1 MVIEFGKLAFS
12 DVSTFATQGIIQGTN
27 IIIQGLVSVC
37 GVKDT
42 YLALNVYSLFM
53 KTRHKTLKFIKQFK
67 FRALIHLV

>member
-53 KTRHKTLKFIKQFK
+53 KT
-67 FRALIHLV
+67 